1 MCNQK
6 EEQDG
11 NTNKRTVL
19 EVRGPINLV
28 GSRVHVSAADEV
40 KNRWERH
47 LGEARTV
54 SMTIQHFII
63 TYTRRFNYTRA
74 IERWLILSPGTA
86 NFGLLGFEFI
96 RLIRRRAPCAKSRKI
111 LQRGWHF
118 SWDGCVQRFTLK
130 KIYIQKSNMW
140 MSFGD
145 EGELAFIRTWKQNRK
160 PAGSQPNTQAHVV
173 VLIPQTR
180 FKALHDPNHNT
191 RDIVSSRLVLIW
203 LAGFCLTC

>member
-54 SMTIQHFII
+54 NMTIQHFII

-96 RLIRRRAPCAKSRKI
+96 RLKIRRRAPCAKSRKI
-111 LQRGWHF
+111 YLDTSARVTFLLGWMRPKIHFEKNIYSKIKHVNEFRRWRGISFHP
-118 SWDGCVQRFTLK
+118 
-130 KIYIQKSNMW
+130 NMKEKRET
-140 MSFGD
+140 S
-145 EGELAFIRTWKQNRK
+145 RQ
-160 PAGSQPNTQAHVV
+160 PAEHTGSCCCP
-173 VLIPQTR
+173 
-180 FKALHDPNHNT
+180 DPA
-191 RDIVSSRLVLIW
+191 DSL
-203 LAGFCLTC
+203 